1 MGFGVFFYHEE
12 LEGKNMKIMAK
23 IQTLQALKNLNEILE
38 EADGLIISRGSLGCF
53 FRMQDV
59 IYV

>member
-1 MGFGVFFYHEE
+1 
-12 LEGKNMKIMAK
+12 MAK